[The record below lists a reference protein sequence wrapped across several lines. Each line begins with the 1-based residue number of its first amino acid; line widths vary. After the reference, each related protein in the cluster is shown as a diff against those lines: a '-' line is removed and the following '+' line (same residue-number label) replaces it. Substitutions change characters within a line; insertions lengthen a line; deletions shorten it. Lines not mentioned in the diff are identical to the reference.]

1 MNVSDERTVDWR
13 RQLQMVGA
21 VVSITNLRSTV
32 SPKVRLQANIVAAC

>member
-1 MNVSDERTVDWR
+1 MNVSDERTEWR